1 MTDNNHSIKKIG
13 TTTSREL
20 HMDDQKDNTQSHE
33 DGPVDINTS
42 GESYIDLNARISMP
56 VDGKIMF
63 DYDKQAARQFF
74 LQHVNNNVTF
84 FHDLEEKI
92 TYLTR
97 EGYYN
102 KEVIDNYDFD
112 FIKKLFKMAYAE
124 KFRFQSFMGAYKF
137 YGSYA
142 LKDRSGKR
150 YLERYED
157 RVCMIA
163 LHLAQGDEQRAIDL
177 MYDIIS
183 LRLQPATPIMLNA
196 GLHNRGEL
204 VSCQLIRTED
214 SMDSIGSVINSSL
227 QLSKQGG
234 GVGILLTNLRES
246 GAPIKELEGQA
257 SGVIPVMK
265 ILEGSFNYA
274 NQLGA
279 RDGAGAVYISVH
291 HPDVF
296 QVLDSKR
303 ENADEAIRI
312 KNLSIGLVVTDKV
325 FELAKKNKD
334 YYLFSPYDVERVYG
348 VPMSD
353 ISINEKYDE
362 MVENPA
368 IRKTKASARDLFT
381 TIAELQF
388 ESGYPYLLFEDTAN
402 KWNPIKGRINMSNLC
417 QPGDTRILTPGGYR
431 TMYDL
436 WLEGGKAV
444 AGDSVSGDEIDLV
457 ADNRV
462 LSGEVDTYGIKNVR
476 STRVVRTA
484 EDAEV
489 FEVLTSGG
497 RSIRATAWHKF
508 FVKRNNDL
516 IEVELRDLK
525 IGDQILTQSSAREDN
540 QEMLNDP
547 DLAFI
552 AGVIAADGTFGKS
565 RNGDYTPRIDLY
577 GDKKEFMGE
586 IKESVHRVIDNN
598 IDALSDIHHSSNVT
612 PDFCDSD
619 SADRTTLSSA
629 LLGRILASHGFTK
642 ETKLEVPEFVWRGDS
657 STRWAYLD
665 GIFRLDGGFVG
676 SVKSG
681 HMSAQLG
688 SISQEF
694 LREIQTLLIDLG
706 VTSSIYPGRKEEQV
720 TFLPDGQG
728 GIKEYQTKPT
738 WSLRTTGAISARIL
752 GSKVKWKETVAE
764 KYRELSDGIGKGYS
778 QKFTDVVVSVK
789 FDGIE
794 DVYDVEVP
802 QGHSY
807 IGDGVVLHNCSEITQ
822 VNSPATFS
830 EGYGYAEDS
839 TGKDISCNLASLN
852 IKKSMDTSDL
862 GDTVESAIRM
872 LTSVSDQT
880 SIDKVPTIKAG
891 NDAYHSVGLGAMN
904 LHGFLAG
911 EDILYGS
918 EEALDFVNVFFA
930 TVKYHALNTSADI
943 AAEKG
948 ERFFEYELSEY
959 HDPEG
964 EQSPALNLYTDGTW
978 LTTPQTEKVKSI
990 FEKKGQW
997 FPDIDDWK
1005 KLSKKIAQNGI
1016 YNAYLMA
1023 VAPNGSS
1030 SYQNYSTSSL
1040 HPVVKRIETRKESL
1054 GRIYVPAP
1062 GLTNENKMLY
1072 PDAYEVG
1079 PEKIIDTYAVAQK
1092 HIDQA
1097 MSCTLFFWNT
1107 DTTRDLNRAYIY
1119 AWSKGLRTNDEGNIA
1134 LYDPKTSWKAGFIK
1148 TLYYSRI
1155 RSIDLAGT
1163 EIGDVEVLNYQ
1174 ECVDCMA

>member
-1 MTDNNHSIKKIG
+1 MTDKNHSIKKIG

-63 DYDKQAARQFF
+63 DYDKKAARQFF

-102 KEVIDNYDFD
+102 KEVINNYDFD

-246 GAPIKELEGQA
+246 GAPIKGLEGQA

-265 ILEGSFNYA
+265 MLEGSFNYA

-279 RDGAGAVYISVH
+279 RDGAGAAYISVH

-348 VPMSD
+348 VPMAD

-417 QPGDTRILTPGGYR
+417 
-431 TMYDL
+431 
-436 WLEGGKAV
+436 
-444 AGDSVSGDEIDLV
+444 
-457 ADNRV
+457 
-462 LSGEVDTYGIKNVR
+462 
-476 STRVVRTA
+476 
-484 EDAEV
+484 
-489 FEVLTSGG
+489 
-497 RSIRATAWHKF
+497 
-508 FVKRNNDL
+508 
-516 IEVELRDLK
+516 
-525 IGDQILTQSSAREDN
+525 
-540 QEMLNDP
+540 
-547 DLAFI
+547 
-552 AGVIAADGTFGKS
+552 
-565 RNGDYTPRIDLY
+565 
-577 GDKKEFMGE
+577 
-586 IKESVHRVIDNN
+586 
-598 IDALSDIHHSSNVT
+598 
-612 PDFCDSD
+612 
-619 SADRTTLSSA
+619 
-629 LLGRILASHGFTK
+629 
-642 ETKLEVPEFVWRGDS
+642 
-657 STRWAYLD
+657 
-665 GIFRLDGGFVG
+665 
-676 SVKSG
+676 
-681 HMSAQLG
+681 
-688 SISQEF
+688 
-694 LREIQTLLIDLG
+694 
-706 VTSSIYPGRKEEQV
+706 
-720 TFLPDGQG
+720 
-728 GIKEYQTKPT
+728 
-738 WSLRTTGAISARIL
+738 
-752 GSKVKWKETVAE
+752 
-764 KYRELSDGIGKGYS
+764 
-778 QKFTDVVVSVK
+778 
-789 FDGIE
+789 
-794 DVYDVEVP
+794 
-802 QGHSY
+802 
-807 IGDGVVLHNCSEITQ
+807 SEITQ

-830 EGYGYAEDS
+830 DGYGYAEDS

-1163 EIGDVEVLNYQ
+1163 EIGDVEMLNYQ